1 MVAAEI
7 YQTIRELI
15 KDPQSLINY
24 VENYLLRAS
33 NAPYITKEL
42 NNDYTKLI
50 TNSELGNAELSINH
64 DIRIR
69 GHGKAKNLLN
79 ALVLRYLG
87 TDGSRKITIL
97 LMRRGSRVYRVSDLP
112 KLQSLPLGLISL
124 VLTSLIIMSLIIAV
138 LRITSILPP
147 IHVIVA
153 LLLAPLLIP
162 IIYSYIIQVRIRHG
176 DLRNSQIIKFVLEY
190 NDFDDTRFNNALR
203 LLARIESSRS
213 LDEIRRIVLSLV
225 GNPGTSPR
233 NYYEEII
240 DMDTIMNKLGT
251 KNYGIYLVNMNQ
263 CNAASIG
270 LPSINYVILTSR
282 LISCLNERELMA
294 VIMHEVGHIMHGDS
308 AKTLF
313 LISLAQLVNI
323 ALITYVIP
331 IMRLPAI
338 PILITAI
345 LIELLTITLTMKLS
359 EYAADKYAMRFVQ
372 GKDLATALIKVAW
385 RELHNELTSG
395 KIKKLRT
402 FNTHPTVSARLIR
415 ILPQN
420 APFPSFGFGIPRHR
434 LAPYAV
440 GPTAPSSGCHL
451 VTAHGAGTNPTPSPA
466 LYLRKRDKT

>member
-1 MVAAEI
+1 VAEI

-112 KLQSLPLGLISL
+112 KLQSLPLGLIGL

-190 NDFDDTRFNNALR
+190 NDFDDARFNNALR
-203 LLARIESSRS
+203 LLTRIESSRS
-213 LDEIRRIVLSLV
+213 LDEIRRFVLSLV

-240 DMDTIMNKLGT
+240 DCGHDNEQAWHQELRH
-251 KNYGIYLVNMNQ
+251 
-263 CNAASIG
+263 
-270 LPSINYVILTSR
+270 LPS
-282 LISCLNERELMA
+282 
-294 VIMHEVGHIMHGDS
+294 
-308 AKTLF
+308 
-313 LISLAQLVNI
+313 
-323 ALITYVIP
+323 
-331 IMRLPAI
+331 
-338 PILITAI
+338 
-345 LIELLTITLTMKLS
+345 
-359 EYAADKYAMRFVQ
+359 
-372 GKDLATALIKVAW
+372 
-385 RELHNELTSG
+385 
-395 KIKKLRT
+395 
-402 FNTHPTVSARLIR
+402 
-415 ILPQN
+415 
-420 APFPSFGFGIPRHR
+420 
-434 LAPYAV
+434 
-440 GPTAPSSGCHL
+440 
-451 VTAHGAGTNPTPSPA
+451 
-466 LYLRKRDKT
+466 

>member
-213 LDEIRRIVLSLV
+213 LDEIRRFVLSLV

-270 LPSINYVILTSR
+270 LPGINYVILTSR

-415 ILPQN
+415 IIPQKKPN
-420 APFPSFGFGIPRHR
+420 
-434 LAPYAV
+434 
-440 GPTAPSSGCHL
+440 
-451 VTAHGAGTNPTPSPA
+451 
-466 LYLRKRDKT
+466 

>member
-1 MVAAEI
+1 MAEI

-112 KLQSLPLGLISL
+112 KLQSLPLGLIGL

-162 IIYSYIIQVRIRHG
+162 IIYSYIIRVRIRHG

-213 LDEIRRIVLSLV
+213 LDEIRRFVLSLV

-240 DMDTIMNKLGT
+240 DVDAIMNKLGI

-270 LPSINYVILTSR
+270 LPGINYVILTSR

-294 VIMHEVGHIMHGDS
+294 VIMHEIGHIVHGDS

-415 ILPQN
+415 IIPQKKPN
-420 APFPSFGFGIPRHR
+420 
-434 LAPYAV
+434 
-440 GPTAPSSGCHL
+440 
-451 VTAHGAGTNPTPSPA
+451 
-466 LYLRKRDKT
+466 

>member
-24 VENYLLRAS
+24 IENYLLRAS
-33 NAPYITKEL
+33 NTPYITKEL
-42 NNDYTKLI
+42 NNDHTKLI
-50 TNSELGNAELSINH
+50 ANSELGNAELSINH

-97 LMRRGSRVYRVSDLP
+97 LMRRGSRVYRVNDLP
-112 KLQSLPLGLISL
+112 KLQSLPLGLIGL

-162 IIYSYIIQVRIRHG
+162 IIYSYIIRVRIRHG

-190 NDFDDTRFNNALR
+190 NDFDDARFNNALR
-203 LLARIESSRS
+203 LLTRIESSRS
-213 LDEIRRIVLSLV
+213 LDEIRRFVLSLV

-240 DMDTIMNKLGT
+240 DVDAIMNKLGI

-270 LPSINYVILTSR
+270 LPGINYVILTSR

-385 RELHNELTSG
+385 RELHN
-395 KIKKLRT
+395 
-402 FNTHPTVSARLIR
+402 
-415 ILPQN
+415 
-420 APFPSFGFGIPRHR
+420 
-434 LAPYAV
+434 
-440 GPTAPSSGCHL
+440 
-451 VTAHGAGTNPTPSPA
+451 
-466 LYLRKRDKT
+466 